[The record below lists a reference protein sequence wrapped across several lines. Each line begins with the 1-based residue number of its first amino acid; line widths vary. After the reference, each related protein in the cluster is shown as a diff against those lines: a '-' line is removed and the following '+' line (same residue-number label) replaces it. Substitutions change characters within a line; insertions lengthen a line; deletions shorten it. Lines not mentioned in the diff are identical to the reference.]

1 MVKDGNMFYERRKQ
15 EMLNEYSK
23 MLLDSAKAVYDVIQ
37 KPEYTSEN
45 KVVIAA
51 ANTLAQTA
59 KTAIQ
64 IELVQYK
71 ATMAAGNTSQLIHKV
86 NK

>member
-1 MVKDGNMFYERRKQ
+1 
-15 EMLNEYSK
+15 MLNEYSK
-23 MLLDSAKAVYDVIQ
+23 MLLDSAKAVYDVVK
-37 KPEYTSEN
+37 KPKYTNEN

-64 IELVQYK
+64 IELIQYK
-71 ATMAAGNTSQLIHKV
+71 AKMTAGNTSQLIHKV

>member
-1 MVKDGNMFYERRKQ
+1 
-15 EMLNEYSK
+15 MLNEYSK
-23 MLLDSAKAVYDVIQ
+23 MLLDSAKEVYKVIN
-37 KPEYTSEN
+37 KPKYTNEN
-45 KVVIAA
+45 KVLIAA

-64 IELVQYK
+64 IELVSYK
-71 ATMAAGNTSQLIHKV
+71 ANMTAANTSQLIHKV

>member
-1 MVKDGNMFYERRKQ
+1 
-15 EMLNEYSK
+15 MLNEYSK
-23 MLLDSAKAVYDVIQ
+23 MLLESANAVHKIIK
-37 KPEYTSEN
+37 KPKYTNEN
-45 KVVIAA
+45 KVLIAA

-64 IELVQYK
+64 VELVQYK
-71 ATMAAGNTSQLIHKV
+71 ATSSTRNTTQLIHKV

>member
-1 MVKDGNMFYERRKQ
+1 
-15 EMLNEYSK
+15 MLNEYSK
-23 MLLDSAKAVYDVIQ
+23 MLLESARQVYKIIN
-37 KPEYTSEN
+37 KPDYTEEN
-45 KVVIAA
+45 KMVIAG

-64 IELVQYK
+64 VEILQYK
-71 ATMAAGNTSQLIHKV
+71 AKYSGANTNQIIHKV